1 MFREAVIAYLI
12 LVCALIFFVS
22 CTFYVRSYHD
32 DHPYLEKEEKCV
44 GIKCLDTNT
53 NTKRKNLA
61 EKTDADGADVKNNG
75 AVR

>member
-1 MFREAVIAYLI
+1 MLREAVIAYLI

-32 DHPYLEKEEKCV
+32 EHPNLKKEEKCA
-44 GIKCLDTNT
+44 GIRCLDIE
-53 NTKRKNLA
+53 RENLA
-61 EKTDADGADVKNNG
+61 EKIDADDADVKNSG